1 MVMLSSKHYIDDHID
16 TCVTLERRV
25 CAFDKFKGQYQ
36 QQFRAFISAIEYRFV
51 NQKE

>member
-36 QQFRAFISAIEYRFV
+36 QQFNDSF
-51 NQKE
+51 NKEKLNDI